1 MIYYLNFEKPVDYP
15 GCGEPD
21 FASACRRGKVPT
33 GPLEKLGTDCD
44 DRKRKYSLPQIFS
57 VRLGPRP
64 IMAFANGSLPGA
76 LRVVG
81 RKMMCGVNHVTTSS
95 ALL

>member
-44 DRKRKYSLPQIFS
+44 DRKRKYSLPRINNA
-57 VRLGPRP
+57 VH
-64 IMAFANGSLPGA
+64 IHA
-76 LRVVG
+76 
-81 RKMMCGVNHVTTSS
+81 CCSS
-95 ALL
+95 GYV

>member
-44 DRKRKYSLPQIFS
+44 DRKRKYSLPRIFS
-57 VRLGPRP
+57 VRLGPSP
-64 IMAFANGSLPGA
+64 IMAFANGSLPA
-76 LRVVG
+76 VLRVG
-81 RKMMCGVNHVTTSS
+81 SKMLCGVNYVTTSR